1 MRTFENTDPY
11 KLDEDKRVI
20 FRYSQPTFNNKNTDY
35 YYLLLDDEYFI
46 WATKGYFPP
55 LNGKP
60 EKWVGGSFIE
70 FPKSGLSWFINAI
83 EQKFM
88 KTEAEGGLK
97 KEELTYSEVINDEK
111 LVASRWF
118 GTPGYGLA
126 NASRDRYGSSTF
138 KKQQEFC
145 FTDEMLFDKGLL
157 DNLKIIAKK
166 IDSGEL

>member
-1 MRTFENTDPY
+1 MRIFNNTDPN
-11 KLDEDKRVI
+11 KLDTDKRVVLH
-20 FRYSQPTFNNKNTDY
+20 YSQPTFNNKNTDY
-35 YYLLLDDEYFI
+35 YYLLLDDGYLI

-55 LNGKP
+55 VNGKP

-70 FPKSGLSWFINAI
+70 IPKSGLSWFINAI

-88 KTEAEGGLK
+88 KTEAEGGLRK
-97 KEELTYSEVINDEK
+97 GEFTYAKEIAGEK

-126 NASRDRYGSSTF
+126 NASRNRYGSVTI

-145 FTDEMLFDKGLL
+145 FTDEMLFDNGLL
-157 DNLKIIAKK
+157 EELKLVAKK
-166 IDSGEL
+166 IDNGEL